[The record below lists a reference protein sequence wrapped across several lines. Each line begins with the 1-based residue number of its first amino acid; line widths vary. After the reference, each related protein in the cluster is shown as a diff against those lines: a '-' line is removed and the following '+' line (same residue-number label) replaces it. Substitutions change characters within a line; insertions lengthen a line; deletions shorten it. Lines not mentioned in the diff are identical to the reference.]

1 MAGKEY
7 WVWLSN
13 ALGPGSGTVDKVM
26 EAFET
31 PEFLY
36 AEKKSGFSSVG
47 FLSPRERA
55 RLVETSLSDALRMC
69 ERTLD
74 KGYQV
79 LTPEDPDYPDRL
91 KNIYGKPAVL
101 YVNGTLK
108 GVDEQAAVAVVGTR
122 NYSDYGFR
130 AASKISFELARAGA
144 VVVSGMARG
153 IDTVAHK
160 AALKAEGRTIAVLG
174 SGLDVPYPRENRA
187 LMEVISHNGAVV
199 SEFPLGSEPAG
210 FQFPIRNRIISG
222 LSLGVTVVE
231 ADLKSGSLITANLA
245 LEQGRD
251 VFAVPNDIFNEN
263 SRGTFRLLRLGA
275 IPVAS
280 AADILEEYRYRFSE
294 RINIDEI
301 ATETEKQEQ
310 NLSVKE
316 KKALQGATP
325 EMQEIYDVL
334 TEIPANLDEIAL
346 KTGKNAKEVL
356 TALSELEIMGFVSA
370 GAGRRYSIR

>member
-1 MAGKEY
+1 
-7 WVWLSN
+7 
-13 ALGPGSGTVDKVM
+13 M

-36 AEKKSGFSSVG
+36 EEKKSGFARVECLSS
-47 FLSPRERA
+47 RERA
-55 RLVETSLSDALRMC
+55 RLLAGSLSDALRMY
-69 ERTLD
+69 ERTVE
-74 KGYQV
+74 KGFQV
-79 LTPEDPDYPDRL
+79 LTPESPDYPERL
-91 KNIYGKPAVL
+91 RNIYARPAVL
-101 YVNGTLK
+101 YVSGSLS
-108 GVDEQAAVAVVGTR
+108 GIDDQAAVAVVGTR
-122 NYSDYGFR
+122 SYSDYGFR

-144 VVVSGMARG
+144 VVISGMAKG

-160 AALKAEGRTIAVLG
+160 AALKADGRTIAVLG
-174 SGLDVPYPRENRA
+174 SGLDVPYPRENRT
-187 LMEVISHNGAVV
+187 LMEVISRNGAVV
-199 SEFPLGSEPAG
+199 TEFPLGSEPAG
-210 FQFPIRNRIISG
+210 FHFPIRNRIISG

-251 VFAVPNDIFNEN
+251 IFAVPNDIFNEN

-280 AADILEEYRYRFSE
+280 GADILEEYRYRFSD

-301 ATETEKQEQ
+301 ATDVEKQEQ
-310 NLSVKE
+310 QVSVRE
-316 KKALQGATP
+316 KKTLPNASP
-325 EMQEIYDVL
+325 DMQEVYAVL

-370 GAGRRYSIR
+370 SAGKRYSIR

>member
-1 MAGKEY
+1 MAKTEY

-13 ALGPGSGTVDKVM
+13 ALGPGSGAVDKVI

-31 PEFLY
+31 PEYLY
-36 AEKKSGFSSVG
+36 AEKKNGFEAVG
-47 FLSPRERA
+47 FLTARERG
-55 RLVETSLSDALRMC
+55 RLMAASLSDALRMC

-74 KGYQV
+74 KGFCI
-79 LTPEDPDYPDRL
+79 LTPEDRDYPDRL
-91 KNIYGKPAVL
+91 QSIYARPAVL
-101 YVNGTLK
+101 YVDGDLGDIDN
-108 GVDEQAAVAVVGTR
+108 EAAVAVVGTR

-130 AASKISFELARAGA
+130 AASKIAFELAKAGA
-144 VVVSGMARG
+144 VVVSGMAKG

-160 AALKAEGRTIAVLG
+160 AALKAEGKTIAVLG
-174 SGLDVPYPRENRA
+174 CGLDVPYPRENAA
-187 LMEVISHNGAVV
+187 LMEVIAHNGAVV
-199 SEFPLGSEPAG
+199 SEFPLGAEPVG
-210 FQFPIRNRIISG
+210 FHFPIRNRIISG
-222 LSLGVTVVE
+222 LSMGVTVVE

-251 VFAVPNDIFNEN
+251 VFAVPNDIFNDN

-280 AADILEEYRYRFSE
+280 AADILEEYRYRFSD

-301 ATETEKQEQ
+301 ATEVEKKEQ
-310 NLSVKE
+310 NVFVRE
-316 KKALQGATP
+316 KKLLQGATP
-325 EMQEIYDVL
+325 EMQEVYDVL

-346 KTGKNAKEVL
+346 KTGKNTQEVL

-370 GAGRRYSIR
+370 SAGRRYSIR